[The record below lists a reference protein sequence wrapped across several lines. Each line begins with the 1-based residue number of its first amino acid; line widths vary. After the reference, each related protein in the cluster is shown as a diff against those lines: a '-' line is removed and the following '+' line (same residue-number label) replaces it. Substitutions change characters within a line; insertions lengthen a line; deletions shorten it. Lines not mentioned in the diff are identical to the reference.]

1 MFSFFNICN
10 SQKSDEMPVQHY
22 SSGECKFDLKGQS
35 SLRKLENL
43 SYVLLSFLPEEKFCL

>member
-10 SQKSDEMPVQHY
+10 SQKSDAMPVQRY

-43 SYVLLSFLPEEKFCL
+43 SYVLLNFLPEEKFCL